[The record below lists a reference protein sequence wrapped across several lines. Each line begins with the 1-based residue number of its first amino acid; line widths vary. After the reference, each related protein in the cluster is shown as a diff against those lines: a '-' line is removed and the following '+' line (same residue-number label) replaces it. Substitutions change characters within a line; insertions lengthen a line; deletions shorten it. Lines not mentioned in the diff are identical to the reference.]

1 MKYIFFIIVAFLL
14 VQEIPAQIRLSTMT
28 EVTSLDTADLFW
40 VNEFVTPNWVNRKLK
55 WLNLRS
61 NMIDYIDGLAN
72 TWALKQTYSSGA
84 TFSTGSNGTVDIQDS
99 ALTTGLWT
107 NWLHARQAVTYIGS
121 TTDPFFNVY
130 SRNFVVV
137 NPYENDSVYISYDDS
152 TLSFNKAV
160 SFPNLSITESVT
172 IDSGATIGMF
182 RLDQLTYNIPDVA
195 DTILKIPLASAKSF
209 IILNPPGN
217 VTNLNKF
224 TLEGATIG
232 TIVKII
238 NADAFDTIALKDI
251 VGNDDNLLLSADFT
265 LGFYDSL
272 DLLCV
277 DDSPD
282 AQIWIETARSN
293 N

>member
-55 WLNLRS
+55 WLDLRS

-137 NPYENDSVYISYDDS
+137 NPYENDSVYISYEDS
-152 TLSFNKAV
+152 TISFNKPLTVETLNITGGLVVPDSAQF
-160 SFPNLSITESVT
+160 SGLALSQATYQPTLATDSVIALTNVESSIV
-172 IDSGATIGMF
+172 I
-182 RLDQLTYNIPDVA
+182 
-195 DTILKIPLASAKSF
+195 
-209 IILNPPGN
+209 NPPASMGTPGIEKITMTGAGN
-217 VTNLNKF
+217 GQVLVITNRQAL
-224 TLEGATIG
+224 
-232 TIVKII
+232 TIVFQDSE
-238 NADAFDTIALKDI
+238 AD
-251 VGNDDNLLLSADFT
+251 GNLYLATDFSMGQWQSLTLMYNSNIQKWLELS
-265 LGFYDSL
+265 
-272 DLLCV
+272 
-277 DDSPD
+277 
-282 AQIWIETARSN
+282 RSSN
-293 N
+293 

>member
-61 NMIDYIDGLAN
+61 NMIDYIEGLAN
-72 TWALKQTYSSGA
+72 TWAGIQTFNGA
-84 TFSTGSNGTVDIQDS
+84 TFNSGSHGKVLFNGDS
-99 ALTTGLWT
+99 VVITTSLWAH
-107 NWLHARQAVTYIGS
+107 WLQRYAASSIIGNYNA
-121 TTDPFFNVY
+121 PFFNVY
-130 SRNFVVV
+130 AKTFTVINAD
-137 NPYENDSVYISYDDS
+137 ETDSASISISS
-152 TLSFNKAV
+152 TGKVAITDL
-160 SFPNLSITESVT
+160 LITESVT